1 MVTELQ
7 PVPRQATPHNAG
19 KAGLNAL
26 RSGVLMSWFQLTP
39 RQEKENRKEWMAEKN
54 TLQEQAGNIYGSCYK
69 TVVKMNAEDAYGLY

>member
-26 RSGVLMSWFQLTP
+26 RSGCVDVLVPVDP

-54 TLQEQAGNIYGSCYK
+54 TLQEQAGNIYGSYYK
-69 TVVKMNAEDAYGLY
+69 TVVNEC